1 MYKKISLIIA
11 VIFCANLGLQA
22 SEDGSS
28 EEMLRN
34 MAPVD
39 WEKSESWV
47 YDFRNTMGSQAS
59 LAWINEVIAD
69 GASMYW
75 HQDHKGLIIIGT
87 EANDDD
93 LSAVEFSQSA
103 SFDGTLMGMVPAGE
117 AKAIDYG
124 AVSEWRGT
132 MEGQQ
137 VVMQRIC
144 LFSPVQDEFMTITS
158 IVPLKDFQNS
168 SHPAIETSF
177 AVASQFSE
185 QHGMLIGMAD

>member
-11 VIFCANLGLQA
+11 VIFCANLSLQA
-22 SEDGSS
+22 SEDGS

-34 MAPVD
+34 MAPAD

-47 YDFRNTMGSQAS
+47 YDFRNSMGAQAS
-59 LAWINEVIAD
+59 LSWVNGVIAD
-69 GASMYW
+69 GATLYW
-75 HQDHKGLIIIGT
+75 HKEHKGLIIIGT

-93 LSAVEFSQSA
+93 LTAAEFSQSA
-103 SFDGTLMGMVPAGE
+103 SFDGTLTGLIPAGE
-117 AKAIDYG
+117 AKEIDFG

-158 IVPLKDFQNS
+158 IVPLRDFQSS
-168 SHPAIETSF
+168 SHPAIETGF

-185 QHGMLIGMAD
+185 QNGMLIGMVE